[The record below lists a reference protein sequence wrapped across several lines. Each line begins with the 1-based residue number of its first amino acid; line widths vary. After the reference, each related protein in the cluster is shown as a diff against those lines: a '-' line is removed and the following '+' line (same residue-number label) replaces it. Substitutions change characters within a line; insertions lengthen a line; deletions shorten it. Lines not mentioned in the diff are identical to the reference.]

1 MKRHTLQNWAKREG
15 VTTRG
20 KSDAEIAAGIA
31 HTGSVRVAED
41 FEKVI
46 RGRLCRFEEGQE
58 FVGARAALLLEF
70 AVEKLEVT
78 E

>member
-1 MKRHTLQNWAKREG
+1 MKRRTLRDWAKREG
-15 VTTRG
+15 VPTRG
-20 KSDAEIAAGIA
+20 KADAEIAAGIA

-46 RGRLCRFEEGQE
+46 RGRLCRFAEGQE
-58 FVGARAALLLEF
+58 FVGDAAALLLEF